1 MGYFFKTLELSL
13 ESRMNRQLQELD
25 LTSAQGHIIGY
36 LAHTEHPPCA
46 RDLEQFFSLSHPTVS
61 GLISRMEAKGF
72 VAVTP
77 DPDDR
82 RMKRIRL
89 LEKGMA
95 CSRRIEASVRDNE
108 ETIVQGFTQEER
120 ALFADFLQRAIRNL
134 NDDILPS
141 KPIREE

>member
-13 ESRMNRQLQELD
+13 EGRMNRQLQELD

-95 CSRRIEASVRDNE
+95 CSRRIEASVRNNE

-141 KPIREE
+141 KPMREE

>member
-1 MGYFFKTLELSL
+1 MGYFFKTLVLSL
-13 ESRMNRQLQELD
+13 EGRMNRQLQELD

-36 LAHTEHPPCA
+36 LAHSERPPCA
-46 RDLEQFFSLSHPTVS
+46 RDLEQFFTLSHPTVS
-61 GLISRMEAKGF
+61 GLLSRMEAKGF

-82 RMKRIRL
+82 RVKRIRL

-95 CSRRIEASVRDNE
+95 CSRRIEASVKDNE

-120 ALFADFLQRAIRNL
+120 VLFADFLQRAIRNL

>member
-1 MGYFFKTLELSL
+1 MGYFFKTLVLSL
-13 ESRMNRQLQELD
+13 EGRMNRQLQELD

-36 LAHTEHPPCA
+36 LAHSERPPCA
-46 RDLEQFFSLSHPTVS
+46 RDLEQFFTLSHPTVS
-61 GLISRMEAKGF
+61 GLLSRMEAKGF

-82 RMKRIRL
+82 RVKRIRL

-95 CSRRIEASVRDNE
+95 CSRRIEASVKDNE

>member
-13 ESRMNRQLQELD
+13 EGRMNRQLQELD

-82 RMKRIRL
+82 RVKRIRL

-141 KPIREE
+141 KPMREE

>member
-1 MGYFFKTLELSL
+1 MGYFFKTLEISL
-13 ESRMNRQLQELD
+13 EGRMNRQLQELD

-36 LAHTEHPPCA
+36 LAHSEHPPCA
-46 RDLEQFFSLSHPTVS
+46 RDLEQFFTLSHPTVS
-61 GLISRMEAKGF
+61 GLLSRMEAKGF

-82 RMKRIRL
+82 RVKRIRL
-89 LEKGMA
+89 LDKGMA

-134 NDDILPS
+134 NDDMLPS

>member
-1 MGYFFKTLELSL
+1 MGYFFKTLVLSL
-13 ESRMNRQLQELD
+13 EGRMNRQLQELD

-77 DPDDR
+77 DPDDKR
-82 RMKRIRL
+82 VKRIRL
-89 LEKGMA
+89 LDKGMA

>member
-1 MGYFFKTLELSL
+1 MGYFFKTLVLSL
-13 ESRMNRQLQELD
+13 EGRMNRQLQELD

-36 LAHTEHPPCA
+36 LAHSEHPPCA
-46 RDLEQFFSLSHPTVS
+46 RDLEQFFTLSHPTVS
-61 GLISRMEAKGF
+61 GLLSRMEAKGF

-82 RMKRIRL
+82 RVKRIRL

-141 KPIREE
+141 KPMREE

>member
-1 MGYFFKTLELSL
+1 MGYFFKTLVLSL
-13 ESRMNRQLQELD
+13 EGRMNRQLQELD

-46 RDLEQFFSLSHPTVS
+46 RDLEQFFTLSHPTVS
-61 GLISRMEAKGF
+61 GLLSRMEAKGF

-82 RMKRIRL
+82 RVKRIRL
-89 LEKGMA
+89 LDKGMA
-95 CSRRIEASVRDNE
+95 CSRRIEASVRNNE

-141 KPIREE
+141 KPMREE

>member
-13 ESRMNRQLQELD
+13 EGRMNRQLQELD

-141 KPIREE
+141 KPMREE

>member
-13 ESRMNRQLQELD
+13 EGRMNRQLQELD

-36 LAHTEHPPCA
+36 LAHTEHLPCA

-82 RMKRIRL
+82 RVKRIRL

>member
-1 MGYFFKTLELSL
+1 MGYFFKTLVLSL
-13 ESRMNRQLQELD
+13 EGRMNRQLQELD

-36 LAHTEHPPCA
+36 LAHSEHPPCA
-46 RDLEQFFSLSHPTVS
+46 RDLEQFFTLSHPTVS

-82 RMKRIRL
+82 RVKRIRL
-89 LEKGMA
+89 LDKGMA